1 MFHCNPWHRHA
12 AYARYAYA
20 THCTPASSFSRRRQ
34 QHNVQESRGHRQ
46 GSFGVRRPLRYLS
59 HRLDLDDQQRRVLAA
74 SFERIKIERE
84 QAALDRKRSDGQ
96 VADKLTQQELAV
108 EDLQQAMSPRTD
120 IAQRLQATIAKE
132 LYDIVQVLDDEQR
145 EEFAY
150 LVRSGVVKL

>member
-20 THCTPASSFSRRRQ
+20 TQCTPASSFSRRRQ

-46 GSFGVRRPLRYLS
+46 GGFGVRRPLRYLS

-84 QAALDRKRSDGQ
+84 QAALDRKRSDSQ

-108 EDLQQAMSPRTD
+108 EDLQQAMCPRTD

-132 LYDIVQVLDDEQR
+132 LYDSVRVLDDEQR